1 MPDDVNTSVYITAVL
16 KYHSAPWEL
25 VDQLLGEKFEV
36 PVIEINRDSQILENS
51 DKSIPGFQI
60 TFPVLL
66 GLLLLLFSM
75 RGNKK

>member
-1 MPDDVNTSVYITAVL
+1 MSCAI
-16 KYHSAPWEL
+16 YHLTCCGSANHGLCTDRTREL
-25 VDQLLGEKFEV
+25 SSDQFEL
-36 PVIEINRDSQILENS
+36 PVVGMTQDSKTIGDE